1 MGELAV
7 DLDRIQDIASRLDL
21 RAPNREAVESIALEL
36 SLHYDVD
43 GKPAPFEAVVDSAT
57 GVGKT
62 WIMAGAMEYLAGAKA
77 VRNFAVITPGRTIL
91 DKTVDNFTI
100 GHRKSLLGPMAVQP
114 VIVTAD
120 NFNTAAMRSE
130 MDDDS
135 RTKLYIFTVQALTKP
150 KTNLGR
156 KTHKFQEGLGEA
168 FYEHL
173 RQLDDLVVFADEH
186 HTYYGKAFSS
196 AIRDLEPYALIGLT
210 ATPHRQTPGDQII
223 YRYPLAAAIADR
235 WVKTPVIVGRK
246 DDRTDLETK
255 LADGVNLLKIKADVA
270 TSYAAQQGSAAVN
283 PVMLV
288 VAQTIDDAEEVGSI
302 LRSDGFD
309 SGAWAHTVLVVHSNA
324 PDEALKA
331 LASVEDS
338 DSPVRIVIS
347 VGMLKEGWDV
357 KNVYV
362 IASIR
367 ASVSAILT
375 EQTLGRGLRLPWG
388 HYTEIE
394 MLDTLE
400 VLAHERYEELLKK
413 AGVLN
418 ESFIDQRTRAVLR
431 QNSAGQIVAVRET
444 ETVSAPVVD
453 SECGSAVVPR
463 GGESSGLA
471 VRLAPVVTDTAQR
484 TQVATT
490 AAGRMK
496 QEIAP
501 RSDLGPIAAPI
512 LRMTT
517 VISDFSLADITDLQV
532 FRQLGSQIAANPDE
546 ELRRV
551 KVSARV
557 VEGADGM
564 RRTELVTTT
573 AADKVGAATSLL
585 PLEEARRRLRDAVL
599 ASPIVPARKQE
610 RNAIGPLLDAFI
622 DGLGAKAESL
632 LSAYLDRATT
642 RLVAL
647 VTAQQRRF
655 ARQPR
660 YDEVIEIV
668 PVGGIRATDKAVSSD
683 RAGKFLRSLAYDGWT
698 KSLYAVNWF
707 DSAPERAVANIAD
720 DADQVDRW
728 VRLKTGDLPILW
740 RDDGR
745 EYNADLIVVEKDGG
759 RWVIEVKADKDADSE
774 EVVGK
779 REAAQRWVNH
789 VNAEDD
795 VDGNWAYL
803 LVTETDITQAKGS
816 WAALCALGTGK

>member
-1 MGELAV
+1 MGELAA
-7 DLDRIQDIASRLDL
+7 DLDRIQDVASRLDL
-21 RAPNREAVESIALEL
+21 RAPNRDAVESIALEL

-62 WIMAGAMEYLAGAKA
+62 WIMAGAMEYLAGANG

-91 DKTVDNFTI
+91 DKTVCNFTA
-100 GHRKSLLGPMAVQP
+100 GHPKSLLGPMQVRP
-114 VIVTAD
+114 VVVTAD
-120 NFNTAAMRSE
+120 NFNTAAMRAE
-130 MDDDS
+130 MEDDF
-135 RTKLYIFTVQALTKP
+135 RTKLFIFTVQALTKP
-150 KTNLGR
+150 KTDLGR
-156 KTHKFQEGLGEA
+156 KTHKFQERLGDA

-173 RQLDDLVVFADEH
+173 QQLDDLVVFADEH
-186 HTYYGKAFSS
+186 HTYYGKAFS
-196 AIRDLEPYALIGLT
+196 AAVRDLRPYALIGLT
-210 ATPHRQTPGDQII
+210 ATPHKQTPCDQII

-235 WVKTPVIVGRK
+235 WVKAPVIVGRK

-255 LADGVNLLKIKADVA
+255 LADGMNLLRAKADVA
-270 TSYAAQQGSAAVN
+270 ASYAAQQRTAMVN

-288 VAQTIDDAEEVGSI
+288 VAQTIEEAEEVGSI
-302 LRSDGFD
+302 LRSGGFEG
-309 SGAWAHTVLVVHSNA
+309 GAWADKVLVVHSDA

-331 LASVEDS
+331 LAAVEDP
-338 DSPVRIVIS
+338 DSPVRIIIS

-388 HYTEIE
+388 HYTDVE

-431 QNSAGQIVAVRET
+431 ENSAGQVVAVRET
-444 ETVSAPVVD
+444 ENVSAPVVQ
-453 SECGSAVVPR
+453 SEGGTAMDLGEGSAP
-463 GGESSGLA
+463 GASSS
-471 VRLAPVVTDTAQR
+471 PVVTDAGHR
-484 TQVATT
+484 TEVATT

-496 QEIAP
+496 QEIPP
-501 RSDLGPIAAPI
+501 RQDLGPIAAPV
-512 LRMTT
+512 LRMTK
-517 VISDFSLADITDLQV
+517 VVSDFSLADITDFEV
-532 FRQLGSQIAANPDE
+532 FRQLGKRIAANPEE

-557 VEGADGM
+557 VEGPDGM
-564 RRTELVTTT
+564 RRTEMVTTT

-585 PLEEARRRLRDAVL
+585 PLEDARRHLRDAVL
-599 ASPIVPARKQE
+599 AAPVVPARKQE

-622 DGLGAKAESL
+622 DGMVEKAETV

-655 ARQPR
+655 AQRPK
-660 YDEVIEIV
+660 YDEVVEIV
-668 PVGGIRATDKAVSSD
+668 SVGGVRATDKVVSSD
-683 RAGKFLRSLAYDGWT
+683 RAGRYSHSLAYDGWA
-698 KSLYAVNWF
+698 KSLYLVNWF
-707 DSAPERAVANIAD
+707 DSAPERAVANIVD
-720 DADQVDRW
+720 DAEQVDRW

-740 RDDGR
+740 RNDGR
-745 EYNADLIVVEKDGG
+745 EYNADLIAVDRDGT
-759 RWVIEVKADKDADSE
+759 RWVIEVKSDRDADSE
-774 EVVGK
+774 EVADK

-795 VDGNWAYL
+795 VHGKWAYL
-803 LVTETDITQAKGS
+803 LVTETDIAQAKGS
-816 WAALCALGTGK
+816 WSALTALGTGGR